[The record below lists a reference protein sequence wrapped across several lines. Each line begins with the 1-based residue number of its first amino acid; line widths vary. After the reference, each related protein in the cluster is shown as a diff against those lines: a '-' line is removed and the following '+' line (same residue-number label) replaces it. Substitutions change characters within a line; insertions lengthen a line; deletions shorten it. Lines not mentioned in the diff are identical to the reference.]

1 MPSKQRAYPSRYWKK
16 CRNCGRSRE
25 EVGRL
30 SARGL
35 CEPCSYYR
43 MISGILRR
51 MGLENW
57 ESEAV
62 RLTLKSLG
70 LSEKDLTEIRFS
82 ANS

>member
-1 MPSKQRAYPSRYWKK
+1 
-16 CRNCGRSRE
+16 
-25 EVGRL
+25 
-30 SARGL
+30 
-35 CEPCSYYR
+35 